1 MTDKLQKTA
10 TLKAPLVKVWSAI
23 SDSAAFGTWFGMTLE
38 GPFVEGQTVAGKI
51 AKTRVDDEVAKQQE
65 PYVGMP
71 CDLMI
76 ERIVPLK
83 LFAFRWHPGAD
94 PEVGPNAPTTLVTFE
109 LEEVAGETRL
119 TITESG
125 FDALPLERRAKA
137 FAENEGGWEAQL
149 GLIAKYLERP
159 PG

>member
-1 MTDKLQKTA
+1 MSEKIVKKT
-10 TLKAPLVKVWSAI
+10 TLKAPIAKVCHAI
-23 SDSAAFGTWFGMTLE
+23 GDSAAFGKWFGMVLE
-38 GPFVEGQTVAGKI
+38 GPFVEGQTVAGTI
-51 AKTRVDDEVAKQQE
+51 AKTQVDDELAKQQE

-76 ERIVPLK
+76 ERVVPLE
-83 LFAFRWHPGAD
+83 LLAFRWHPGAEPD
-94 PEVGPNAPTTLVTFE
+94 TGPNAPTTLVTFE
-109 LEEVAGETRL
+109 LEEVAEGTRL

-149 GLIAKYLERP
+149 SLIAKYLMRQ
-159 PG
+159 